1 MYNRHERSVA
11 AAAAAMP
18 AVGAQPNAAVLAVQ
32 TQAPSRSAWSRYVH
46 GYDRRGATSK
56 RSLTKYGLLKGGSEC
71 EGYIRACREGRRG
84 ME

>member
-18 AVGAQPNAAVLAVQ
+18 VLLAVGAQPNAAVLAVQ

-56 RSLTKYGLLKGGSEC
+56 RSLTKYGLVKGDPSVKG
-71 EGYIRACREGRRG
+71 I
-84 ME
+84 